1 MDPVTLA
8 TITAGVS
15 VLATESAKGLA
26 GQAGKD
32 TWARIKSALGWKDDP
47 APEKLAPAIAE
58 RLANDDDTART
69 VINLLRDDANS
80 VGSAAAI
87 VGSINAERVIVIKDQ
102 TVTGDLNIQ
111 M

>member
-1 MDPVTLA
+1 MDPVALA
-8 TITAGVS
+8 TITSAVS

-32 TWARIKSALGWKDDP
+32 TWARIKSVLGWKDDP
-47 APEKLAPAIAE
+47 APEKLAPAVAE
-58 RLANDDDTART
+58 RLANDDDAARA
-69 VINLLRDDANS
+69 VVMLLRENAS

-87 VGSINAERVIVIKDQ
+87 VGNINAERVVVIKDQ
-102 TVTGDLNIQ
+102 TVTGDFNIQ